1 MFENLTVMKG
11 FVVAL
16 LSNMKETCSIR
27 FFLVISIYLSISAS
41 LKATNYKVSSLA
53 ELESRMSAAMQ
64 GDTVIVADGTY
75 NWGRINFTNTKNNPS
90 SDWIVLKAQ
99 SFNNVVFTGNTY
111 FQFAGTRIHVTG
123 FRFAGG
129 SVGTISVIQFR
140 NSSNVPANYCRVS
153 NITIDHY
160 NSDSSSTADP
170 ANPGV
175 GIDNKWVSLYGTN
188 NRLDHCTFINKFNAG
203 ATVVVWYD
211 GKSGAYPGQSTSTYH
226 RIDSNYFNGRGY
238 KAGNGGESI
247 RIGTSQTSTTYGF
260 NVIEYNLF
268 ENMVQTEPEI
278 ISNKTSFNTY
288 RYNTFKNCSG
298 GLTLRHARYCNVYG
312 NFFIVDNPAV
322 TNSYGIRII
331 DKGHRVFNNY
341 IEGVNGN
348 AGSLTSL
355 RCPIIL
361 YNGQYSVNDT
371 LNPAHSSGYWPSDSS
386 IVAFNTIVNCKGG
399 AGIVIAHTDNNT
411 LPYQPLGLVIANN
424 AIKMATGQAAYK
436 DPLSTSATYFAEGN
450 VYNAPSGLGNV
461 QASGFSAANMAFG
474 ARQNGILTPPSL
486 LQDAAFNTG
495 NYLILLNAADVQG
508 QPRSGVFDIGADEM
522 NGSGPVMAYPLDA
535 TLVGAGNPP
544 NGILPV
550 QLISFEAAVIKNET
564 HLKWK
569 VENESN
575 FKHYVIEVSDNGINF
590 KSLTVV
596 AATNQSLY
604 KFSYLIANGQ
614 KVYYRI
620 KLVDNDGKYAYSK
633 IILLNANGRIAV
645 KVYPNP
651 AHEYIIVGLSGIIS
665 QPTSISLINAA
676 GKEVKRVKD
685 AKNSTRILVQ
695 HFPKGLYYLQIT
707 PKNEDPFFYPFIIL

>member
-1 MFENLTVMKG
+1 MKG
-11 FVVAL
+11 ICGI
-16 LSNMKETCSIR
+16 N
-27 FFLVISIYLSISAS
+27 FFLAISIFLLISAT
-41 LKATNYKVSSLA
+41 LKATNYTVSTLA

-64 GDTVIVADGTY
+64 GDTVIVTNGTY
-75 NWGRINFTNTKNNPS
+75 NWGRINFTNNKNNPS

-99 SFNNVVFTGNTY
+99 TFNNVVFTGNTY
-111 FQFAGTRIHVTG
+111 LQFAGTRIHVTG
-123 FRFAGG
+123 FRFANGK
-129 SVGTISVIQFR
+129 VGTTSVIQFR

-153 NITIDHY
+153 NITIDNY
-160 NSDSSSTADP
+160 NSDSSGTADP

-211 GKSGAYPGQSTSTYH
+211 GKNGAYPAQSTSTYH

-238 KAGNGGESI
+238 MAGNGGESI
-247 RIGTSQTSTTYGF
+247 RIGTSQTSTTHGY

-371 LNPAHSSGYWPSDSS
+371 INPAHSSGYWPSDSS

-399 AGIVIAHTDNNT
+399 AGIVIAHTDKNT

-424 AIKMATGQAAYK
+424 AIKMSTGQAVYK
-436 DPLSTSATYFAEGN
+436 DPVSTSATYFAEGN
-450 VYNAPSGLGNV
+450 VYNAPSGLGNIP
-461 QASGFSAANMAFG
+461 ASGFSSANLIFG
-474 ARQNGILTPPSL
+474 ARQNGILSPPSL
-486 LQDAAFNTG
+486 LQDAALNTSA
-495 NYLILLNAADVQG
+495 YFALLNAADAQG
-508 QPRSGVFDIGADEM
+508 QTRSGVFDIGADEM

-535 TLVGAGNPP
+535 MLVGAGNPP

-550 QLISFEAAVIKNET
+550 QLISFEATVIKNET
-564 HLKWK
+564 HLYWK
-569 VENESN
+569 VENESS
-575 FKHYVIEVSDNGINF
+575 FKHYVIEVSDDGINF
-590 KSLTVV
+590 KSLSVIT
-596 AATNQSLY
+596 ATNQSLY
-604 KFSYLIANGQ
+604 NFSYLHAIAQ
-614 KVYYRI
+614 KEYYRL
-620 KLVDNDGKYAYSK
+620 KLVDNNGKYAYSK
-633 IILLNANGRIAV
+633 IILLNAIGRIAL

-651 AHEYIIVGLSGIIS
+651 AHEYIMVELSGIIS
-665 QPTSISLINAA
+665 GQSNISLINAA
-676 GKEVKRVKD
+676 GQEVKRVKSTQ
-685 AKNSTRILVQ
+685 KSTRILVQ
-695 HFPKGLYYLQIT
+695 HFAKGLYYLQIT
-707 PKNEDPFFYPFIIL
+707 PKNDDTFFYPFIIQ

>member
-1 MFENLTVMKG
+1 MKG
-11 FVVAL
+11 ACGI
-16 LSNMKETCSIR
+16 K
-27 FFLVISIYLSISAS
+27 FFIVISIYLLISAS
-41 LKATNYKVSSLA
+41 LKATNYTVSTLA

-64 GDTVIVADGTY
+64 GDTIIVINGSY
-75 NWGRINFTNTKNNPS
+75 NWGRINFTNTKNNSS

-99 SFNNVVFTGNTY
+99 TFNNVIFTGNTY
-111 FQFAGTRIHVTG
+111 LQFSGTRIHVTG
-123 FRFAGG
+123 FRFASG
-129 SVGTISVIQFR
+129 SVGTTSVIQFR
-140 NSSNVPANYCRVS
+140 NSSNVPANFCRVS
-153 NITIDHY
+153 NVTIDHY
-160 NSDSSSTADP
+160 NSDSGSTADP

-211 GKSGAYPGQSTSTYH
+211 GKNGAYPGQSTSTYH

-247 RIGTSQTSTTYGF
+247 RIGTSQTSTTHGY

-278 ISNKTSFNTY
+278 LSNKTSFNTY

-298 GLTLRHARYCNVYG
+298 GLTLRHARYCMVYG

-322 TNSYGIRII
+322 SNSYGIRII

-371 LNPAHSSGYWPSDSS
+371 LNPAHSSGYWPADSS

-424 AIKMATGQAAYK
+424 AIKMSTGQAVYK
-436 DPLSTSATYFAEGN
+436 DPLSTNATYFSEGN
-450 VYNAPSGLGNV
+450 VYNAPLGLGNIP
-461 QASGFSAANMAFG
+461 ASGFSSANLSFG

-486 LQDAAFNTG
+486 LQDAALNSGAYFA
-495 NYLILLNAADVQG
+495 LLNAADAQG
-508 QPRSGVFDIGADEM
+508 QTRNGIFDIGADEV

-550 QLISFEAAVIKNET
+550 QLISFEATVIKNAT
-564 HLKWK
+564 HLQWK
-569 VENESN
+569 VENESD
-575 FKHYVIEVSDNGINF
+575 FKYFSVEHSDNGVNF
-590 KSLTVV
+590 RSLAVV
-596 AATNQSLY
+596 AATNQSSY
-604 KFSYLIANGQ
+604 KFSCLHANGQ
-614 KVYYRI
+614 KEYYRI

-645 KVYPNP
+645 KVFPNP
-651 AHEYIIVGLSGIIS
+651 AHEYVMVDLIGIIAE
-665 QPTSISLINAA
+665 PASISLINAA
-676 GKEVKRVKD
+676 GQEVLRVKGRQ
-685 AKNSTRILVQ
+685 NSTRILIQ
-695 HFPKGLYYLQIT
+695 HFAKGLYYLQIT
-707 PKNEDPFFYPFIIL
+707 PKNDDTFFYPFIIL